1 MTIFSIIQSQI
12 MQKKKPVKPNNGEK
26 DTPPENPDNKKEN
39 GPEK

>member
-12 MQKKKPVKPNNGEK
+12 MQKKKPGLQKKEEN
-26 DTPPENPDNKKEN
+26 TPPENPDNKKEN